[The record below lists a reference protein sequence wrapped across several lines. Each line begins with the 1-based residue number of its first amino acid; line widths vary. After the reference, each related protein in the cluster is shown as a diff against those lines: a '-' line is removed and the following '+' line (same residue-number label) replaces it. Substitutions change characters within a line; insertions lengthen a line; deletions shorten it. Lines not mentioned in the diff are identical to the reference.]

1 MDIYTA
7 STGVQMTLSWAS
19 RSDYLEAEEFLKNM
33 GAACGS
39 GTRRAGAA
47 PFFYLKDER
56 QLDALF
62 NLRDTQRRR

>member
-7 STGVQMTLSWAS
+7 STGVQMTLSWPT
-19 RSDYLEAEEFLKNM
+19 RSDYLEAEEFLKKM

-39 GTRRAGAA
+39 GMRRTGPV
-47 PFFYLKDER
+47 PFFYLEDER

-62 NLRDTQRRR
+62 SLRKTQRER